1 VKGAEPERLDPVEV
15 ALIGHLAECRQ
26 CYATLAVRAERGRA
40 CAVGQSLADAAAV
53 ARAEPR
59 PRPPEP
65 L

>member
-1 VKGAEPERLDPVEV
+1 VKGSEPETLDPVEV

-53 ARAEPR
+53 ARRAPR
-59 PRPPEP
+59 PQPPDP